1 MSLLGGRYFYKSN
14 TLSLHVAVLTNLEGY
29 ISEQFKNLT
38 NTTLC
43 QRSPKQNN
51 MFQQD
56 QAYSVQ
62 YFNTKLSHCIYI
74 GAEQICFLSAEQY
87 VFAQRRPSTNQWS
100 IYSFS
105 CFSTTYTLSLFQRQ
119 FVAQLQGTCFSTT
132 YVCTQTSLLSGGTA
146 TGCKST
152 YTTQQ
157 LLRALF
163 AAQYNSVPLRVVS
176 LMRFW
181 IIGETI
187 LGYIHSVV

>member
-1 MSLLGGRYFYKSN
+1 M
-14 TLSLHVAVLTNLEGY
+14 
-29 ISEQFKNLT
+29 
-38 NTTLC
+38 
-43 QRSPKQNN
+43 
-51 MFQQD
+51 
-56 QAYSVQ
+56 
-62 YFNTKLSHCIYI
+62 
-74 GAEQICFLSAEQY
+74 FLSAEQY

-105 CFSTTYTLSLFQRQ
+105 CFSTTYTLQFQRQ
-119 FVAQLQGTCFSTT
+119 FVAQTIGNLQ
-132 YVCTQTSLLSGGTA
+132 YIRTQTSLLSGGTA

-181 IIGETI
+181 IIAGRFWVLSI
-187 LGYIHSVV
+187 QSCNYGCSNSIQVVSSELLTTAFLLNHAQPASNVGG